1 MMYYH
6 GKILIKRYDA
16 VEDWKLI
23 DSVRGFAN
31 TLEPNENGAEESN
44 NNSNFTISSTGFQIG
59 DTHGDF
65 NANNGTYVY
74 MAFKMN

>member
-1 MMYYH
+1 M
-6 GKILIKRYDA
+6 
-16 VEDWKLI
+16 DWLVYPI
-23 DSVRGFAN
+23 RDFLVWMFEN

-65 NANNGTYVY
+65 NANGGTYVY